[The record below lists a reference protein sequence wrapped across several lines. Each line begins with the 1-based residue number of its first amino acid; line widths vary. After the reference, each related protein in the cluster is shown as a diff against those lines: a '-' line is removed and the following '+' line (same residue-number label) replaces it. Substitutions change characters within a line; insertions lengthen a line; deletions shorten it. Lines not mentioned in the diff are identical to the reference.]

1 MLKHHRKEKTFTEL
15 SLLDLSGHEQ
25 SISNAI
31 RTYINYAQ
39 RIELDKTNKTPRMK
53 RHFKCFSRIKINV
66 HCKSF
71 CRIFTGR
78 LIHYPNKK

>member
-25 SISNAI
+25 SISNVI

-39 RIELDKTNKTPRMK
+39 RRA
-53 RHFKCFSRIKINV
+53 R
-66 HCKSF
+66 
-71 CRIFTGR
+71 
-78 LIHYPNKK
+78 